1 MGAKRRRIEAGV
13 KAKVALAA
21 MRGDRTTSQLVS
33 QFGVHSTQIGQWKR
47 RLLDGAAELFSDDRR
62 REAQDQ
68 DALVAELYEQIG
80 RLQMELG
87 WLKKKLPDSIEFKR
101 ECIEPNHRRLSVRR
115 QCELLGLN
123 RSSWYYEAVG
133 ESAENL
139 ALMRRIDEQ
148 YLRKPCYGSR
158 KMAEVMGIDRKRAQ
172 RLMRLMGLE
181 AIYPK
186 PRLSQN
192 TKEHRIYPYL
202 LRNVKIVRPNQVWSS
217 DITYVPMPQGWMYLT
232 VVMDWFSRYVLSW
245 RLSNTLDGL
254 FCLEALEE
262 ALHGGTPEIFNTD
275 QGVQYTAEAFT
286 GRLETAGVAVS
297 MDGRGRW
304 MDNVFVERLWRTVKY
319 EHLYLHD
326 YATPRALQAGL
337 ADYFPDYNEERI
349 HAALDYRTPWA
360 VYREAA

>member
-1 MGAKRRRIEAGV
+1 
-13 KAKVALAA
+13 
-21 MRGDRTTSQLVS
+21 
-33 QFGVHSTQIGQWKR
+33 
-47 RLLDGAAELFSDDRR
+47 
-62 REAQDQ
+62 
-68 DALVAELYEQIG
+68 
-80 RLQMELG
+80 
-87 WLKKKLPDSIEFKR
+87 
-101 ECIEPNHRRLSVRR
+101 LS
-115 QCELLGLN
+115 

-158 KMAEVMGIDRKRAQ
+158 KIAEVMGIDRKRAQ

-192 TKEHRIYPYL
+192 GKEHRIYPYL

-245 RLSNTLDGL
+245 KLSNTLDGL

-262 ALHGGTPEIFNTD
+262 SLHAGTPEMFNTD

-286 GRLETAGVAVS
+286 RRLEAAGVAVS

-319 EHLYLHD
+319 EHLYLQD
-326 YATPRALQAGL
+326 YATPRDLEAGL

-349 HAALDYRTPWA
+349 HAALGYRTPVA
-360 VYREAA
+360 VYRAA

>member
-1 MGAKRRRIEAGV
+1 
-13 KAKVALAA
+13 
-21 MRGDRTTSQLVS
+21 
-33 QFGVHSTQIGQWKR
+33 
-47 RLLDGAAELFSDDRR
+47 
-62 REAQDQ
+62 
-68 DALVAELYEQIG
+68 
-80 RLQMELG
+80 
-87 WLKKKLPDSIEFKR
+87 LPDSIEFKR

-115 QCELLGLN
+115 QCELLGMN

-148 YLRKPCYGSR
+148 YLKKPCYGSR
-158 KMAEVMGIDRKRAQ
+158 KMAKMSIGRTRAQ

-186 PRLSQN
+186 PHLSQN
-192 TKEHRIYPYL
+192 SKEHRIYPYL
-202 LRNVKIVRPNQVWSS
+202 LRNVKIVRPDQVWSS

-232 VVMDWFSRYVLSW
+232 VVMDWYSRCVLSW
-245 RLSNTLDGL
+245 KLSNTLDGL

-262 ALHGGTPEIFNTD
+262 ALRDGTPEIFNTD

-286 GRLETAGVAVS
+286 GRLEAAGVAVS

-326 YATPRALQAGL
+326 YATPRALEAGL
-337 ADYFPDYNEERI
+337 TAFFPDYNEERI
-349 HAALDYRTPWA
+349 HAALDYQTPMA
-360 VYREAA
+360 VYLTM

>member
-1 MGAKRRRIEAGV
+1 M
-13 KAKVALAA
+13 
-21 MRGDRTTSQLVS
+21 
-33 QFGVHSTQIGQWKR
+33 
-47 RLLDGAAELFSDDRR
+47 
-62 REAQDQ
+62 
-68 DALVAELYEQIG
+68 
-80 RLQMELG
+80 
-87 WLKKKLPDSIEFKR
+87 PDSIEFKR
-101 ECIEPNHRRLSVRR
+101 KCIEPNHRHLSVRR
-115 QCELLGLN
+115 QCELLGLS
-123 RSSWYYEAVG
+123 RSSWYYEPAG

-148 YLRKPCYGSR
+148 YLKTPWYGRR
-158 KMAEVMGIDRKRAQ
+158 KMALALGIDAKRAG

-186 PRLSQN
+186 PRLSRGAPG
-192 TKEHRIYPYL
+192 HRIYPYL
-202 LRNVKIVRPNQVWSS
+202 LRNVKIVRPDQVWSS

-232 VVMDWFSRYVLSW
+232 VVMDWYSRYVLSW

-262 ALHGGTPEIFNTD
+262 ALGGGTPEIFNTD

-286 GRLETAGVAVS
+286 GRLEAAGVRVS

-304 MDNVFVERLWRTVKY
+304 ADNVFVERLWRTVKY

-337 ADYFPDYNEERI
+337 ATYFAYYNEERF
-349 HAALDYRTPWA
+349 HAALDYLTPRA
-360 VYREAA
+360 VYMAA

>member
-1 MGAKRRRIEAGV
+1 M
-13 KAKVALAA
+13 
-21 MRGDRTTSQLVS
+21 
-33 QFGVHSTQIGQWKR
+33 
-47 RLLDGAAELFSDDRR
+47 
-62 REAQDQ
+62 
-68 DALVAELYEQIG
+68 
-80 RLQMELG
+80 
-87 WLKKKLPDSIEFKR
+87 PDSIEFKR
-101 ECIEPNHRRLSVRR
+101 ECIETDHLRLSVRR

-133 ESAENL
+133 ESPENL

-148 YLRKPCYGSR
+148 YLRKPYYGSR

-192 TKEHRIYPYL
+192 TKEHRTYPYL
-202 LRNVKIVRPNQVWSS
+202 LRDVKIVRPDQVWSS

-245 RLSNTLDGL
+245 RLSNTLDGW

-262 ALHGGTPEIFNTD
+262 ALGGGTPEIFNTD

-286 GRLETAGVAVS
+286 GRLEKAGVAVS

-337 ADYFPDYNEERI
+337 AAYFPDYNEERI
-349 HAALDYRTPWA
+349 HAALDYQTPMA
-360 VYREAA
+360 VYHETT

>member
-1 MGAKRRRIEAGV
+1 
-13 KAKVALAA
+13 
-21 MRGDRTTSQLVS
+21 
-33 QFGVHSTQIGQWKR
+33 
-47 RLLDGAAELFSDDRR
+47 
-62 REAQDQ
+62 
-68 DALVAELYEQIG
+68 
-80 RLQMELG
+80 
-87 WLKKKLPDSIEFKR
+87 LPDSIEFKR
-101 ECIEPNHRRLSVRR
+101 ACIEPNHGQLSVRR
-115 QCELLGLN
+115 QCKLLGLN

-192 TKEHRIYPYL
+192 GKEHRIYPYL

-262 ALHGGTPEIFNTD
+262 ALRGGTPEIFNTD

-286 GRLETAGVAVS
+286 GRLEAAGVAVS

-304 MDNVFVERLWRTVKY
+304 MDNVFVERLWRTLKY
-319 EHLYLHD
+319 EYLYLHD

-337 ADYFPDYNEERI
+337 AEDFPDYNEERI